1 MSRGSIPARAPEAPE
16 DSPHGELMLRM
27 FAFPRDAN
35 PQGDIF
41 GGWLLGQMDLAGA
54 SLAARRAGGRVTT
67 VAVAQMAFKLP
78 VFVGDELSCY
88 ATVTHVGRTSVTVQ
102 VEAWARRHD
111 GSGTV
116 RVTEGV
122 FTYVAIGADRR
133 PRPVPTRAA

>member
-1 MSRGSIPARAPEAPE
+1 MTNEPEHP
-16 DSPHGELMLRM
+16 SGELMLRT

-35 PQGDIF
+35 PGGDIF
-41 GGWLLGQMDLAGA
+41 GGWLLGQMDLAGG
-54 SLAARRAGGRVTT
+54 SLAGRRARGRIAT
-67 VAVAQMAFKLP
+67 VAVAQMTFKLP
-78 VFVGDELSCY
+78 VYVGDELSCY
-88 ATVTHVGRTSVTVQ
+88 ATIMKVGKTSITVD

-133 PRPVPTRAA
+133 SRKLPAD

>member
-1 MSRGSIPARAPEAPE
+1 MRT
-16 DSPHGELMLRM
+16 

-35 PQGDIF
+35 IQGDIF

-67 VAVAQMAFKLP
+67 VAITEMIFKLP
-78 VFVGDELSCY
+78 VFVGDELTCY
-88 ATVTHVGRTSVTVQ
+88 GTIERIGRTSVTIQ

-122 FTYVAIGADRR
+122 YTYVAIGADRR
-133 PRPVPTRAA
+133 PRKVPTNAA